1 MAPNNPHCGTVA
13 PLIKASRRRI
23 PFLINIWALSVTTM
37 ALSTSMP
44 IAIIK
49 AASDVRFNPTP
60 INCII
65 SIVPPIEK
73 INEEPIN
80 NPARVPIT
88 SKIIKITITTDST
101 RFNRKPLFAS
111 RAISFSG

>member
-1 MAPNNPHCGTVA
+1 
-13 PLIKASRRRI
+13 
-23 PFLINIWALSVTTM
+23 M
-37 ALSTSMP
+37 ALSTSIP

-60 INCII
+60 INCMI

-73 INEEPIN
+73 INEEPIS

-101 RFNRKPLFAS
+101 KFNKKPLFAS